1 MGKKKKKK
9 EFDPRSM
16 EKMLSDLSRMLR
28 GKEFDSVESLNQ
40 YLGEIVAS
48 GGPVHSKPR
57 DALDE
62 AQELIYQAWELEGR
76 ERVELAYQALE
87 ICEDCADA
95 YIILA
100 EEVASSRK
108 EMLRL
113 YQQAVEAGR
122 RALGEKVF
130 KESVGHFWGLVS
142 TRPYMRAL
150 CGLAQCLWSMGKKRE
165 AIEKYYELLRLNP
178 NDNQGIRYLLINCL
192 LEMGRNEEAR
202 KLLKRY
208 EDDPTACWAY
218 SEALLTY
225 RDEGA
230 SSKADSLLKKAFDC
244 NPHVPAYLLRKK
256 KLPAELPMTVG
267 FGDESEAVDY
277 AADAMKV

>member
-130 KESVGHFWGLVS
+130 
-142 TRPYMRAL
+142 
-150 CGLAQCLWSMGKKRE
+150 
-165 AIEKYYELLRLNP
+165 
-178 NDNQGIRYLLINCL
+178 
-192 LEMGRNEEAR
+192 
-202 KLLKRY
+202 
-208 EDDPTACWAY
+208 
-218 SEALLTY
+218 
-225 RDEGA
+225 
-230 SSKADSLLKKAFDC
+230 
-244 NPHVPAYLLRKK
+244 
-256 KLPAELPMTVG
+256 
-267 FGDESEAVDY
+267 
-277 AADAMKV
+277 